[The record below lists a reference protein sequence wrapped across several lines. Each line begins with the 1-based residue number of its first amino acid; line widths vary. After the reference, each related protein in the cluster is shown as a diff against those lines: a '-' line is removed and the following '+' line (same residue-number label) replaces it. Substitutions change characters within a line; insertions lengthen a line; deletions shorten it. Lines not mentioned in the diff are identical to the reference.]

1 METMGVTQKKKLPTQ
16 PVLFTVVQ
24 HWRDLR
30 KFRKTFGKGEGGV
43 GALSTGNTLVSLNHT
58 ISPTLHIRK
67 KGRNTFLSWIDVPLC
82 YRKWC
87 CYLFLFLGFVLFCF
101 CFFVCLFFSMVWFY
115 CVVWNFTVHFFHG
128 KEHSLTGRWFY
139 MGQRKVHWTTTLTY
153 PQQSVHKRQ
162 SLQVRLSCFSYC
174 ISHFVFL

>member
-30 KFRKTFGKGEGGV
+30 KFRKTFGKGEGGL
-43 GALSTGNTLVSLNHT
+43 GAVSTGNTLVSLNHT

-67 KGRNTFLSWIDVPLC
+67 KGRNTFLSWIGVPLC

-87 CYLFLFLGFVLFCF
+87 SYLFLFLGFVLFCF
-101 CFFVCLFFSMVWFY
+101 CLLVFLNGLVLLCCVEFY
-115 CVVWNFTVHFFHG
+115 CIFFFMARNTLQLDADFTWDNFEPTRLQPSHIYNSQSTTDTEKAINRVV
-128 KEHSLTGRWFY
+128 K
-139 MGQRKVHWTTTLTY
+139 
-153 PQQSVHKRQ
+153 
-162 SLQVRLSCFSYC
+162 
-174 ISHFVFL
+174 